1 MRFTGRRNQFSDTI
15 WSDLISA
22 TNDEDMVEITWGNDT
37 VMLGDGDDVLWDRDG
52 NSAYGNDIWLPSND
66 LIYGGKG
73 RDLIQAGRG
82 ADTIDGGDGWDTV
95 DYRYSKAAIVVD
107 LAKGLG
113 GGSSL
118 SGSAGD
124 VLRRIEQ
131 IEGSRYSD
139 TIKAGSGAHVL
150 NGGDGNDVL
159 HGGGS
164 GSTLRGDAGNDTLFA
179 LATGGTFDG
188 GDGFDTLSWIK
199 MGQGV
204 RIGYSD
210 REAPGLLAA
219 QAGNNIE
226 EVVGTHFAD
235 KIRIAGFGDA
245 SERLHGMNG
254 NDWLSTNIGDD
265 TIYGGNGHDTL
276 LSGGDDDLLFGD
288 AGNDALG
295 GGSHD
300 DRLFGGAGNDS
311 LIGGQGADTM
321 TGGSGADV
329 FVFDNDSRWLG
340 GENDVITDFT
350 RGLDRI
356 DLSAMD
362 AIHGPAGDQAF
373 TLRLNF
379 SRDAPVPG
387 TLVAAQQAD
396 GVMLSGY
403 VFDHGAT
410 SFTIHLQGV
419 TGFSAA
425 DIIL

>member
-1 MRFTGRRNQFSDTI
+1 MRFTGGRNQFSDSI

-22 TNDEDMVEITWGNDT
+22 TNEEDMVEITWGNDT

-107 LAKGLG
+107 LATGLG

-131 IEGSRYSD
+131 IEGSRHSD

-150 NGGDGNDVL
+150 NGHDGNDTL
-159 HGGGS
+159 HGGGE

-179 LATGGTFDG
+179 LATGGIFDG
-188 GDGFDTLSWIK
+188 GDGFDTLSWIR
-199 MGQGV
+199 MGQGI

-219 QAGNNIE
+219 QAGSSIE
-226 EVVGTHFAD
+226 EIIGTRFD
-235 KIRIAGFGDA
+235 NKIRIAGLGQGD
-245 SERLHGMNG
+245 ERLQGMDG
-254 NDWLSTNIGDD
+254 NDWLSTEHGKD
-265 TIYGGNGHDTL
+265 TLYGGNGNDTL
-276 LSGGDDDLLFGD
+276 FGGGNDDLLTGD
-288 AGNDALG
+288 AGNDRLF
-295 GGSHD
+295 GGSYD
-300 DRLFGGAGNDS
+300 DRLSGGAGNDR
-311 LIGGQGADTM
+311 LHAGQGADTM

-329 FVFDNDSRWLG
+329 FVFDNSSRWLG

-362 AIHGPAGDQAF
+362 AIHGLAGDQAF
-373 TLRLNF
+373 ALRLNF
-379 SRDAPVPG
+379 SRDAPTPG
-387 TLVAAQQAD
+387 TLVVTQQAD
-396 GVMLSGY
+396 GVMLSGH
-403 VFDHGAT
+403 VFDHGGV

-419 TGFSAA
+419 VGFSAA